1 MHFFSQMAE
10 KAMTPLIVL
19 VRSVALYRHLLVT
32 QSQYKSVDFLL
43 QLIPLFSVEKENYQ
57 DELCV
62 VSRFKNGKCIFKVA
76 LNLLI
81 HKLP

>member
-1 MHFFSQMAE
+1 MAE
-10 KAMTPLIVL
+10 KAMTQLIVL

-32 QSQYKSVDFLL
+32 QSQYKSADFLL

-57 DELCV
+57 SGLSA
-62 VSRFKNGKCIFKVA
+62 VSQFKNGKCFFEVA
-76 LNLLI
+76 LDLLI